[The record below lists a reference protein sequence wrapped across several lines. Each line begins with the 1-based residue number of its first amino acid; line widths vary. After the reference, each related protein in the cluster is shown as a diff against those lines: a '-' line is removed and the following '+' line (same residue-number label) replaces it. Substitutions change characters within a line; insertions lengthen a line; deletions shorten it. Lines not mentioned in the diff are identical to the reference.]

1 MMHNYPTFVL
11 LATLLIL
18 VPGPDY
24 ILLTKNTIAGGQV
37 SGFKTLLGCL
47 SALVIHTTF
56 AVVGLSAILVKSAV
70 LFTTIKWV
78 GAAYLVYLGIK
89 ALFQKDVAETTEQK
103 KGNLYL
109 QGLLTNLLNP
119 KVAVFFLTFLPQFVT
134 TDGNWLD
141 FSTLGLTYVFLTG
154 FIFSG
159 YVLSLNKVK
168 NVMQNPKVK
177 LVINKIS
184 GIFLLGFGVKL
195 MTESN

>member
-1 MMHNYPTFVL
+1 MHNYPTFVL

-47 SALVIHTTF
+47 SALMIHTTF

-141 FSTLGLTYVFLTG
+141 FSMLGLTYVFLTG

-159 YVLSLNKVK
+159 YVLSLNKFK